1 MEMLA
6 QVWWLEGWWMV
17 LAGAALG
24 GWLAVLWAGHAHQ
37 RALDAVHQRCWD
49 AQAAW
54 LAEHDTQWRQAL
66 QDSQAAQERATAV
79 EQMLAQA
86 QHAQEDTVARVRREL
101 DGARA
106 GYRQAEQALCQQL
119 LAQDRQMA
127 AERSA
132 HRREVQALRLQCD
145 ELGERLVAERQLPR
159 IEALQHQQVCDS
171 RDRLREEVA
180 KLLEL
185 LEEADTA
192 QAALQH
198 RANVLEQQMVVG
210 QRQLEELRHALL
222 RERERQERRVY
233 PARLPPGTADRRLQL
248 RQTPALA
255 A

>member
-1 MEMLA
+1 MEVLA
-6 QVWWLEGWWMV
+6 QMGWLEGWMV
-17 LAGAALG
+17 ALAGVALG
-24 GWLAVLWAGHAHQ
+24 GWLGTLWAGHAHQ
-37 RALDAVHQRCWD
+37 RALDTAHQRCWD
-49 AQAAW
+49 AQASW
-54 LAEHDTQWRQAL
+54 LAEHDAQWRQAL
-66 QDSQAAQERATAV
+66 QDSQTAQERAAAA
-79 EQMLAQA
+79 EQVLAHGQRV
-86 QHAQEDTVARVRREL
+86 QEETVMRVRREL
-101 DGARA
+101 DAARA
-106 GYRQAEQALCQQL
+106 GNRQAEQALCQQL

-145 ELGERLVAERQLPR
+145 ALGERLVAERELPR
-159 IEALQHQQVCDS
+159 IEALQHQQVCEH

-185 LEEADTA
+185 LEQSDTA

-233 PARLPPGTADRRLQL
+233 PARLPPGAPDRRLQR